1 MIIKH
6 YNMKRTLLFFTAAIL
21 MISGA
26 SCQSKDNTSNQQRV
40 LKAQQTIMPVEVAAI
55 DGLDRAYFA
64 SGCFWCVEAVYES
77 LKGVKESISGYSGGH
92 TQNPTYASSNTGRTG
107 HAEAVEIIY
116 NAQEIRFSDLVDV
129 YFGSQNIE
137 QVNGQ
142 GPDRGSQ
149 YRSIIFYQNQAQKD
163 IIDSKIKEL
172 EQTLGKGNVAAEVLP
187 FEKFWKGESY
197 HQNYERLHPSN
208 PYIQNVSIPRLRKFQ
223 KKFPDLLKTKGH

>member
-1 MIIKH
+1 MITKH

-26 SCQSKDNTSNQQRV
+26 SCQSKDNTTNQQRA
-40 LKAQQTIMPVEVAAI
+40 LKAQQTITPIEVAPI

-92 TQNPTYASSNTGRTG
+92 TQNPTYATSNTGRTG

-116 NAQEIRFSDLVDV
+116 NSQEIRFSDLVDV

-163 IIDSKIKEL
+163 IIDSKIKEI
-172 EQTLGKGNVAAEVLP
+172 EQTLGKGKVAAEVLP
-187 FEKFWKGESY
+187 FEKFWEGESY
-197 HQNYERLHPSN
+197 HQNYERLNPSN

-223 KKFPDLLKTKGH
+223 RKFPDLLKTKGH

>member
-1 MIIKH
+1 
-6 YNMKRTLLFFTAAIL
+6 MKRTLLFFTAAIL

-26 SCQSKDNTSNQQRV
+26 SCQSKDNTTNQQRA
-40 LKAQQTIMPVEVAAI
+40 LKAQQTITPTQVAPI

-107 HAEAVEIIY
+107 HAEAVEVIY

-137 QVNGQ
+137 QVNRQ

-149 YRSIIFYQNQAQKD
+149 YRLSLIHI
-163 IIDSKIKEL
+163 
-172 EQTLGKGNVAAEVLP
+172 
-187 FEKFWKGESY
+187 
-197 HQNYERLHPSN
+197 
-208 PYIQNVSIPRLRKFQ
+208 
-223 KKFPDLLKTKGH
+223 